1 MVDKEVLTD
10 KQNEGGKFMYNTLNV
25 RAPPRDHVTRF
36 ARFRQKSSFF
46 IGLKKRNRFV
56 KRHIR
61 KLQKNYITR
70 LQGE

>member
-10 KQNEGGKFMYNTLNV
+10 KQNEGGYFKYNTLNV

-36 ARFRQKSSFF
+36 ARFGQKIYFF